1 MRPMDPFDAPL
12 RIGLLVLVAALLAYV
27 AGFAFARDPVQYRRL
42 LQAWRDGHGRRV
54 VEDLPLWLSSIGLA
68 LACALAA
75 AEQAKVK
82 GLDIAVLDALFLK
95 PLDEDAIL
103 TAMRTTGRLL
113 TVEEHCVTGGL
124 GTAVAD
130 VLARHGVGGPLA
142 VHGLPDEELLVA
154 STPELHEHYGL
165 TPEGVLRKLEEL
177 LVR

>member
-1 MRPMDPFDAPL
+1 MNEAVANSPALPEVEFGRFLTVREGRDAT
-12 RIGLLVLVAALLAYV
+12 IIATG
-27 AGFAFARDPVQYRRL
+27 AGV
-42 LQAWRDGHGRRV
+42 
-54 VEDLPLWLSSIGLA
+54 
-68 LACALAA
+68 ACALAA